1 MNRLN
6 VINFI
11 NPSWHKQ
18 ITEFLDE
25 HPDFNKLIPIVAL
38 DEYPCGFNKNPHE
51 TDDDAPRNIFETVL
65 YGVSHAGLS
74 VEEGKKHYL
83 DVIKFFRETN
93 VIYENMDF
101 PFDTTAKKLNTY
113 KEFVNKLLE
122 NDIVIHEMKYS
133 DLHLAEE
140 IGGIG
145 DSTIDLVHL
154 LYAKI
159 DDECV
164 IPYTEPHFIKGME
177 MFFDI
182 KEITYEQMKEIT
194 STWKNKKV
202 GLMFIIQYAYYSD
215 FI

>member
-6 VINFI
+6 VIYLI
-11 NPSWHKQ
+11 NPSWNQQ
-18 ITEFLDE
+18 IREFLTE

-51 TDDDAPRNIFETVL
+51 SDDDAPRNIFETVL
-65 YGVSHAGLS
+65 YGISHSSLS
-74 VEEGKKHYL
+74 VEDGKKHYL
-83 DVIKFFRETN
+83 EVIAFFRETN
-93 VIYENMDF
+93 VIQKDMEF
-101 PFDTTAKKLNTY
+101 PFDTTSKKLNTY
-113 KEFVNKLLE
+113 REFVNKLLE
-122 NDIVIHEMKYS
+122 NNIVINEMKYS
-133 DLHLAEE
+133 DIHLAEE
-140 IGGIG
+140 ISGIG

-154 LYAKI
+154 LYANT

-177 MFFDI
+177 MFFEITD
-182 KEITYEQMKEIT
+182 ITYEQMKEIT

-202 GLMFIIQYAYYSD
+202 GLMFIIQYAYYSN